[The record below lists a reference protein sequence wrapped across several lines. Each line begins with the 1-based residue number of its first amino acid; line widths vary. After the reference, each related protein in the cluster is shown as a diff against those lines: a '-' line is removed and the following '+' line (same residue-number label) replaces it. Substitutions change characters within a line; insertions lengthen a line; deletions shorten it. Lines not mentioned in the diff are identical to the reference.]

1 MNKIPFLILLGGV
14 ALASCN
20 TTPAIGDWQ
29 DNIKLST
36 KVVSF
41 NSGKDSVTIKTGGD
55 FWWLTCISLDG
66 TPHTDF
72 GKTNVQTYPYSV
84 KQDYFYFTR
93 VDKNTIAIK
102 ADANGTTVSRSIVV
116 NLEAG
121 DYFDAIKI
129 TQKSK

>member
-1 MNKIPFLILLGGV
+1 MAP
-14 ALASCN
+14 
-20 TTPAIGDWQ
+20 
-29 DNIKLST
+29 
-36 KVVSF
+36 
-41 NSGKDSVTIKTGGD
+41 
-55 FWWLTCISLDG
+55 
-66 TPHTDF
+66 PHTDF

-121 DYFDAIKI
+121 DYIDAIKI